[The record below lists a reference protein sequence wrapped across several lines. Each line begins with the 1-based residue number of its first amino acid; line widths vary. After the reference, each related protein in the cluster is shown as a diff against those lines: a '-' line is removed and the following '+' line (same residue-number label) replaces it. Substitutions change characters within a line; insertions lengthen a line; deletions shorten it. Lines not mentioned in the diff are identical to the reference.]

1 MASDTEQRAA
11 LTTDPNTCQFSTKD
25 GTKAAVAQLGLAVQ
39 LVVDIE
45 LDCAEGV
52 PSWALESAR
61 SALARIEDVRTFLL
75 HRERRLA
82 QIARQ
87 G

>member
-1 MASDTEQRAA
+1 MNDTEQRKA
-11 LTTDPNTCQFSTKD
+11 LTTEPSTCQFTTKD
-25 GTKAAVAQLGLAVQ
+25 GTKAAVAQLHLAAQ
-39 LVVDIE
+39 LVIDIE
-45 LDCAEGV
+45 MDCGEGF

-82 QIARQ
+82 LIVRQ